1 MPVLVDHE
9 ARRRQVVAVASRLIA
24 EAGLEAVTVRDVAEA
39 ADCSTAIVSH
49 YFHNKRELLFLTYH
63 SSIERGTLRCETALA
78 AADGD
83 LKAYLAEIMPLDQER
98 RIEWKIWLAF
108 WARAV
113 ADPEIAAAQRNC
125 ILRTRGNIVRVMTN
139 LTGRG
144 VILPGLELPKE
155 ARRLLT
161 LLIGMAV
168 QVLFDLDDWPVSR
181 QHALIDAEL
190 AKLYVPGR
198 LPRSIKPEAGQAD
211 TGRSETAHTAA
222 GRRARDGARAS
233 PE

>member
-1 MPVLVDHE
+1 MPVFVDHE

-24 EAGLEAVTVRDVAEA
+24 EAGLEAVTFRDVAEA

-49 YFHNKRELLFLTYH
+49 YFHNKRELLFLTYR
-63 SSIERGTLRCETALA
+63 SSIERGTERCEAALA

-83 LKAYLAEIMPLDQER
+83 LKAYLTELMPLDEER

-113 ADPEIAAAQRNC
+113 ADPEIAEVQRNC
-125 ILRTRGNIVRVMTN
+125 ILRTRANIVRVMTG
-139 LTGRG
+139 LAERG
-144 VILPGLELPKE
+144 ALLPGLEFDAE

-168 QVLFDLDDWPVSR
+168 QVLFDGADWPASR
-181 QHALIDAEL
+181 QHAVIDGEL
-190 AKLYVPGR
+190 RELYAPGR
-198 LPRSIKPEAGQAD
+198 RSGSIEQAE
-211 TGRSETAHTAA
+211 TRRNSRAARSSAE
-222 GRRARDGARAS
+222 
-233 PE
+233 